1 VSALLETAG
10 KRFAR
15 LATRA
20 VVARPRLWRLF
31 RGPLRVQFDRLA
43 PVWHGRVGPEA
54 LAALSAALDRL
65 DEPPR
70 RALDVG
76 TGTGKGA
83 LVVAERFPEAEVVGV
98 DLAPEMIAEA
108 RRVLP
113 PALAE
118 RVRFQVADA
127 ADLPFEDGAFDL
139 VVLLNM
145 IPFFPELRRVTAP
158 GGTLVV
164 SSGFGPETPI
174 WTPPET
180 IRARLEPLGFA
191 DFEELAA
198 GPGTALLAKRTDPG

>member
-1 VSALLETAG
+1 MRDFLEAAG
-10 KRFAR
+10 RRFAR
-15 LATRA
+15 LATQA

-31 RGPLRVQFDRLA
+31 RGPLRAQFDRLA

-54 LAALSAALDRL
+54 LAALAAALDRL
-65 DEPPR
+65 EEPPR
-70 RALDVG
+70 MVLDLG

-83 LVVAERFPEAEVVGV
+83 VFVAERFREAEVVGV
-98 DLAPEMIAEA
+98 DLSPRMIAEA
-108 RRVLP
+108 KRVLP
-113 PALAE
+113 SPLGG
-118 RVRFQVADA
+118 RVRFEVADA
-127 ADLPFEDGAFDL
+127 AQLPFEDDAFDL

-180 IRARLEPLGFA
+180 LRARLGPLGFTG
-191 DFEELAA
+191 FEELVA
-198 GPGTALLAKRTDPG
+198 GPATAFLAKRADPS